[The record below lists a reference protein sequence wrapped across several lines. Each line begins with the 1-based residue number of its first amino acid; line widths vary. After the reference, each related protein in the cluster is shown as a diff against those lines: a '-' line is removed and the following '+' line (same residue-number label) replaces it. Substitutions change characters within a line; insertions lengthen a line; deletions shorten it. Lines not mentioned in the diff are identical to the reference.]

1 MCLLPARS
9 MPGSE
14 MLFVEKTRI
23 LGLNAVSTMVVTA
36 GSIGLAKEELQVACV
51 VDRTEE
57 LMTQLLAPRGQV
69 LQCPGVGGEHF
80 HDTAD
85 RNLADGLLGCQDRS
99 GARGGAGVNDQIGL
113 QLLELLDCNGHGDTS
128 LKGRV
133 IARRGVVWCIWSD
146 APRPRRLQ
154 TLRRVDR
161 SMPSLHGTR
170 RKVSSRCSI
179 ECTLCTLCMW
189 S

>member
-1 MCLLPARS
+1 
-9 MPGSE
+9 
-14 MLFVEKTRI
+14 MLFVEKTGI
-23 LGLNAVSTMVVTA
+23 LGLNPVSTMVVTA
-36 GSIGLAKEELQVACV
+36 GSLGLAQEEVQVTGV
-51 VDRTEE
+51 VERAHEVVTH
-57 LMTQLLAPRGQV
+57 LLAPGRQV
-69 LQCPGVGGEHF
+69 LQRPGVGGEHL
-80 HDTAD
+80 HDPTD

-113 QLLELLDCNGHGDTS
+113 QTLELLDCNGHSDTS

-161 SMPSLHGTR
+161 SMP
-170 RKVSSRCSI
+170 
-179 ECTLCTLCMW
+179 
-189 S
+189 

>member
-23 LGLNAVSTMVVTA
+23 LGLNPVSTMVVTA
-36 GSIGLAKEELQVACV
+36 GSLGLAQEKLQVAGV
-51 VDRTEE
+51 VERAHEVGAH
-57 LMTQLLAPRGQV
+57 LRAPGRRV
-69 LQCPGVGGEHF
+69 LQRPGVRGEHL
-80 HDTAD
+80 HDPTD

-113 QLLELLDCNGHGDTS
+113 QLPELLDCNGHGDTS

-133 IARRGVVWCIWSD
+133 IARLGVVFCVWSD
-146 APRPRRLQ
+146 AWRPRRLQ
-154 TLRRVDR
+154 LWRIDR
-161 SMPSLHGTR
+161 STPNMHCTC
-170 RKVSSRCSI
+170 RKVKPRCSI
-179 ECTLCTLCMW
+179 TCM
-189 S
+189 

>member
-36 GSIGLAKEELQVACV
+36 GSLGLAKEELRVACV
-51 VDRTEE
+51 VDRAKE
-57 LMTQLLAPRGQV
+57 LMTHLLAPRGQV

-85 RNLADGLLGCQDRS
+85 RNLADGLLGRQDRS
-99 GARGGAGVNDQIGL
+99 RARGGAGVNDQIGL
-113 QLLELLDCNGHGDTS
+113 QALEVLGGYCHGDVS
-128 LKGRV
+128 LKGREMARGGV
-133 IARRGVVWCIWSD
+133 VLCFWIDARR
-146 APRPRRLQ
+146 PPRLQ
-154 TLRRVDR
+154 LWRIDR
-161 SMPSLHGTR
+161 STPN
-170 RKVSSRCSI
+170 
-179 ECTLCTLCMW
+179 
-189 S
+189 